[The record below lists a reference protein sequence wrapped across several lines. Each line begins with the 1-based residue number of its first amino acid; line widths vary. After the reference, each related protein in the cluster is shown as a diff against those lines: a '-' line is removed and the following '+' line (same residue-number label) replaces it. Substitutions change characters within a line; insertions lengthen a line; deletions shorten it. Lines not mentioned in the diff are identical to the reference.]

1 MRLSRLVALGATA
14 LLAIAC
20 GEAAPPAAIIPAAA
34 PRSSAPSTSTSTST
48 AAPPAPSRTA
58 EITLLYTSD
67 EHGWLLP
74 VVEKG
79 VVTGGAAEA
88 LGQLKRNEGHCVG
101 DAAACPSR
109 RTLLLSGGDN
119 YTGPAISSYF
129 AGESMADA
137 MRTMGYSAMAFG
149 NHELDFGR
157 VAFVADR
164 ARAGA
169 LYLAANVH
177 ASDPAIRA
185 EMELPAFQIFERLGA
200 RIGVVGLATDTTLTS
215 AMASRFV
222 GVRFEDEEPALVRAI
237 PEAWAAGA
245 DAVVLIAH
253 ECPDRLL
260 PILARHPDWNLSFV
274 GAGHCHKLLTA
285 TSSTTPVVAPGWRF
299 ERYVR
304 ALLIVDLDRPRGE
317 RARRVTPELVTIAH
331 VEGDPKAPVDAPLA
345 AAIAGWQTKLTRAL
359 GEELGYTATGFGKES
374 PEIARWIAG
383 ALRTELKTDVAIVNT
398 GGIRQEL
405 PRGVITKSTVWSILP
420 FDNKLVIVKIKGRD
434 LIADLETPEAGFA
447 GVERTAKGY
456 RLESGKAL
464 DPEATYTVA
473 TIDFLYYGGSS
484 FQFLKQDPTPKETGL
499 DWRAPLVDWMHRQK
513 TTPATPL
520 ERRVDPIGGITAEV
534 HH

>member
-1 MRLSRLVALGATA
+1 MRSSGLVALVATA

-20 GEAAPPAAIIPAAA
+20 GEAAPPAAITPSAA
-34 PRSSAPSTSTSTST
+34 PASSTAAL
-48 AAPPAPSRTA
+48 AAPPAKSRIA

-74 VVEKG
+74 VVENG
-79 VVTGGAAEA
+79 TVIGGAAEA
-88 LGQLKRNEGHCVG
+88 LGQLKANEGHCVG
-101 DAAACPSR
+101 DRAACPSP

-119 YTGPAISSYF
+119 YPGPAISSYF

-149 NHELDFGR
+149 NHELDSGR
-157 VAFVADR
+157 AAFVAYR
-164 ARAGA
+164 ARTGA
-169 LYLAANVH
+169 VYLAANVH
-177 ASDPAIRA
+177 ASDPALRA
-185 EMELPAFQIFERLGA
+185 EMELPAFQIFERRGA

-222 GVRFEDEEPALVRAI
+222 GVRFEDEEPALARAI
-237 PEAWAAGA
+237 PQAWAAGA

-274 GAGHCHKLLTA
+274 GAGHCHKLVV
-285 TSSTTPVVAPGWRF
+285 TSSGTLPVVAPGWRF

-304 ALLIVDLDRPRGE
+304 AVLTIDLDRPAGE

-331 VEGDPKAPVDAPLA
+331 AEGDPKAPVDAPLA
-345 AAIAGWQTKLTRAL
+345 AAAAGWQTKLTRAL
-359 GEELGYTATGFGKES
+359 GEELGYTATGLGKES
-374 PEIARWIAG
+374 TEIARWIAG
-383 ALRTELKTDVAIVNT
+383 ALRAELKTDVAIVNT

-405 PRGVITKSTVWSILP
+405 PKGVITKSTVWSILP
-420 FDNKLVIVKIKGRD
+420 FDNKLVIVKLKGRD

-456 RLESGKAL
+456 RLEGGKPL
-464 DPEATYTVA
+464 DPGGTYTVA

-499 DWRAPLVDWMHRQK
+499 DWRAPLVDWMRRQK

-520 ERRVDPIGGITAEV
+520 ERRIDPIGGTTAEV

>member
-1 MRLSRLVALGATA
+1 MRFTRLVALAATA
-14 LLAIAC
+14 LLAIGC
-20 GEAAPPAAIIPAAA
+20 GEAPPPATIAPCPLPAPSAAPPASAAA
-34 PRSSAPSTSTSTST
+34 AG
-48 AAPPAPSRTA
+48 RTA

-74 VVEKG
+74 VVENG
-79 VVTGGAAEA
+79 LVTGGAAEA
-88 LGQLKRNEGHCVG
+88 LGQLKATEGHCVG
-101 DAAACPSR
+101 DAAACPAP

-129 AGESMADA
+129 AGQSMADA
-137 MRTMGYSAMAFG
+137 MRAMGYSAMAFG

-157 VAFVADR
+157 TAFVADR

-169 LYLAANVH
+169 IYLAANVH
-177 ASDPAIRA
+177 TSNPAIRA
-185 EMELPAFQIFERLGA
+185 EMELPAFQIFERRGA
-200 RIGVVGLATDTTLTS
+200 KIGVVGLATDTTLTT

-222 GVRFEDEEPALVRAI
+222 GVTFEDEEAALTRAI

-245 DAVVLIAH
+245 DALVLIAH

-260 PILARHPDWNLSFV
+260 PILDRHPDWNLSFV
-274 GAGHCHKLLTA
+274 GAGHCHKVIVAHTGDA
-285 TSSTTPVVAPGWRF
+285 PVVSPGWRL

-304 ALLIVDLDRPRGE
+304 ALLTIDLDRPPRR
-317 RARRVTPELVTIAH
+317 RARPVIPELVPISH
-331 VEGDPKAPVDAPLA
+331 PEGDTKFPVDAPLA
-345 AAIAGWQTKLTRAL
+345 AAAAVWQAKLTQAL
-359 GEELGYTATGFGKES
+359 GEELGYTVTGFGKES
-374 PEIARWIAG
+374 PEMARWIAG
-383 ALRTELKTDVAIVNT
+383 GLRAELKTDVVIVNT
-398 GGIRQEL
+398 GGLRQEL
-405 PRGVITKSTVWSILP
+405 PKGVITKSTVWSILP
-420 FDNKLVIVKIKGRD
+420 FDNKLLIVKLKGRD

-484 FQFLKQDPTPKETGL
+484 FQFLKQDPTPRETGL
-499 DWRAPLVDWMHRQK
+499 DWRAPLVDWMRRHK
-513 TTPATPL
+513 TTPQSPL
-520 ERRVDPIGGITAEV
+520 ERRIDAVGGTTAEV

>member
-1 MRLSRLVALGATA
+1 MRLSHLVALAATA
-14 LLAIAC
+14 LLAIGC
-20 GEAAPPAAIIPAAA
+20 GEAPPPAPIAPCPLPAPSAVSSAAPPATPLAG
-34 PRSSAPSTSTSTST
+34 
-48 AAPPAPSRTA
+48 RTA
-58 EITLLYTSD
+58 EVTLLYTSD

-74 VVEKG
+74 VVENG

-88 LGQLKRNEGHCVG
+88 LAQLKATEGHCVG
-101 DAAACPSR
+101 DAAACPSP

-119 YTGPAISSYF
+119 FTGPAISSYF

-137 MRTMGYSAMAFG
+137 MRTMGYSALAFG

-157 VAFVADR
+157 TAFVADR
-164 ARAGA
+164 ARLGA
-169 LYLAANVH
+169 PYLAANVH
-177 ASDPAIRA
+177 ASNPAIRA
-185 EMELPAFQIFERLGA
+185 EMELPAFQIFERRGA
-200 RIGVVGLATDTTLTS
+200 KIGVVGLATDTTLTT

-222 GVRFEDEEPALVRAI
+222 GVTFEDEETALTRAI

-245 DAVVLIAH
+245 DALVLIAH

-260 PILARHPDWNLSFV
+260 PILDRHPDWNLSFV
-274 GAGHCHKLLTA
+274 GAGHCHKVIVAHTGGA
-285 TSSTTPVVAPGWRF
+285 PVISPGWRL

-304 ALLIVDLDRPRGE
+304 AVLTIDLDKPPRQ
-317 RARRVTPELVTIAH
+317 RARRVVPDLVPIAH
-331 VEGDPKAPVDAPLA
+331 VEGDPKALVDAPLA
-345 AAIAGWQTKLTRAL
+345 AAAAVWQTKLTRAL

-383 ALRTELKTDVAIVNT
+383 ALRAELKTDVAVVNT

-405 PRGVITKSTVWSILP
+405 PKGVITKSTVWSILP
-420 FDNKLVIVKIKGRD
+420 FDNKLVIVKVKGRD

-464 DPEATYTVA
+464 DPEATYSVA

-513 TTPATPL
+513 TSPRTPL